1 MWERATRPLGF
12 CINLNSSQLIRIPL
26 LYPDSYHPATHPPA
40 THHPD
45 SYQGMPSGIPQMPQH

>member
-12 CINLNSSQLIRIPL
+12 CIKPQFV
-26 LYPDSYHPATHPPA
+26 PPA